1 MIMSK
6 EKKIIVIASGNPGKL
21 RELSA
26 LMQGLDVELHPQSDF
41 NVPEAEEIGLTFVEN
56 AILKARNAA
65 KVSGHPAIADDSGIE
80 IDYLNG
86 APGIY
91 SARFSGPNATEEE
104 NNQKLLD
111 ELKGVSEAQRTARY
125 FSSIV
130 YMRHAED
137 PAPIIAEGIWEGV
150 ILTEPRGEGGFGYDP
165 LFYLPEHGCA
175 SAELSAEYK
184 NRISHRGIA
193 LRELT
198 KKLELTLEHDRE
210 NEEAFGQKTR

>member
-1 MIMSK
+1 MSK
-6 EKKIIVIASGNPGKL
+6 EKNIIVIASNNLGKL
-21 RELSA
+21 RELAA
-26 LMQGLDVELHPQSDF
+26 LMKGLDVELHPQSDF
-41 NVPEAEEIGLTFVEN
+41 NVPEAEETGLTFVEN

-91 SARFSGPNATEEE
+91 SARFSGLNATETE

-111 ELKGVSEAQRTARY
+111 ELKGVPEARRTAHY

-137 PAPIIAEGIWEGV
+137 PAPIIAEGTWEGV

-193 LRELT
+193 LRELME
-198 KKLELTLEHDRE
+198 KLEPTLEHDRE
-210 NEEAFGQKTR
+210 IEKKLDLKTS

>member
-1 MIMSK
+1 MSE
-6 EKKIIVIASGNPGKL
+6 EKNIIVIASSNPGKI

-26 LMQGLDVELHPQSDF
+26 LMQDLNVELHPQSDF
-41 NVPEAEEIGLTFVEN
+41 AVPEVEETGLTFVEN

-91 SARFSGPNATEEE
+91 SARYSGPNATEED
-104 NNQKLLD
+104 NNRKLLED
-111 ELKGVSEAQRTARY
+111 LAGVAEEQRTARY
-125 FSSIV
+125 WSSIV
-130 YMRHAED
+130 YMRHEND
-137 PAPIIAEGIWEGV
+137 PSPIIAEGVWEGV

-165 LFYLPEHGCA
+165 LFYLPEYGCA
-175 SAELSAEYK
+175 SAELKAAEK

-193 LRELT
+193 LQKLI
-198 KKLELTLEHDRE
+198 KKLTAELGPH
-210 NEEAFGQKTR
+210 Q